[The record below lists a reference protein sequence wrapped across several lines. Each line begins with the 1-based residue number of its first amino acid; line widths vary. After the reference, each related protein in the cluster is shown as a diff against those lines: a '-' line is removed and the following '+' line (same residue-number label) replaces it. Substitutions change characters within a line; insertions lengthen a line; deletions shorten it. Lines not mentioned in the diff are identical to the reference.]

1 MGALKS
7 NRGGLENVLV
17 IGTGSYAPERV
28 LTNKDLEKIV
38 DTSDEWIATR
48 TGMRERRI
56 AADGQATSDLGAEAA
71 KRALQSADIS
81 ADEIDLLIVPTITP
95 DVPWPNTA
103 CLIQNKIGAVNA
115 ACIGLEAACTGFIY
129 AIETARNYLASGAA
143 RTALVVGAEKMS
155 SILDWEDRNTCVL
168 FGDGAGAVVLRAGG
182 DEVGMIGSVMGSDGS
197 LSELLMV
204 PAGGSRLPTSEQ
216 TVCDRLHYLKMNGR
230 EVYKHAVSN
239 MTQSA
244 IDLLEK
250 TGVSKNEIDWLIPH
264 QANMRII
271 QAVSRRL
278 KIPMDKFIV
287 NIEKYGNTSGASI
300 GLALDEAVV
309 DGRIKR
315 GDKILCVAFG
325 GGFTWGSTLMV
336 WTK

>member
-1 MGALKS
+1 MNC
-7 NRGGLENVLV
+7 NRNESQGLLNVRVL
-17 IGTGSYAPERV
+17 GTGSYAPERI

-38 DTSDEWIATR
+38 DTTDEWIVTR

-56 AADGQATSDLGAEAA
+56 AAEGEATSDIGAAAARRAMASAGVEAE
-71 KRALQSADIS
+71 
-81 ADEIDLLIVPTITP
+81 EIDLLIVPTITP
-95 DVPWPNTA
+95 DIPWPNTA

-129 AIETARNYLASGAA
+129 ALETARNYLATGAA

-168 FGDGAGAVVLRAGG
+168 FGDGAGAVVLRGGG
-182 DEVGMIGSVMGSDGS
+182 DEQGLIASAMGSDGS
-197 LSELLMV
+197 LCDLLMV
-204 PAGGSRLPTSEQ
+204 PAGGSRLPTSAQ
-216 TVCDRLHYLKMNGR
+216 TVADRMHFLKMNGR
-230 EVYKHAVSN
+230 EVYKYAVGN

-244 IDLLEK
+244 LDLLAK
-250 TGVSKNEIDWLIPH
+250 CAIDKQEIDWLIPH

-278 KIPMDKFIV
+278 DIPLEKFIV

-300 GLALDEAVV
+300 GLALDEAVA

-325 GGFTWGSTLMV
+325 GGFTWGATLMV

>member
-1 MGALKS
+1 MEALKS
-7 NRGGLENVLV
+7 SDGGLANVVVL
-17 IGTGSYAPERV
+17 GTGSYAPERV

-56 AADGQATSDLGAEAA
+56 AAEDQATSDLGTEAA
-71 KRALQSADIS
+71 RRAMAAADID

-95 DVPWPNTA
+95 DMPWPNTA
-103 CLIQNKIGAVNA
+103 CLIQNNIGAVNA
-115 ACIGLEAACTGFIY
+115 ACVGLEAACTGFIY
-129 AIETARNYLASGAA
+129 ALETARNYLATGAA

-168 FGDGAGAVVLRAGG
+168 FGDGAGAVVLRSGG
-182 DEVGMIGSVMGSDGS
+182 DESGLIGSVMGSDGS
-197 LSELLMV
+197 LSRLLMV
-204 PAGGSRLPTSEQ
+204 PTGGSRTPTSEQ
-216 TVCDRLHYLKMNGR
+216 TVRDRLHYLKMIGR

-239 MTQSA
+239 MTKSA
-244 IDLLEK
+244 IDLLEQ
-250 TGVSKNEIDWLIPH
+250 TGVSKDEIDWLIPH

-278 KIPMDKFIV
+278 DIPMDRFIV

-300 GLALDEAVV
+300 GLALDEAVA

-315 GDKILCVAFG
+315 GDKVLCVAFG